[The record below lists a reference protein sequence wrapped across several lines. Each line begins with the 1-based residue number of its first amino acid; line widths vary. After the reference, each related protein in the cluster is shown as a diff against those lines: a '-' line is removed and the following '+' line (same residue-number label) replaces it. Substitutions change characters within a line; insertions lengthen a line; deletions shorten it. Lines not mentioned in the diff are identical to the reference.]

1 MSRSGLEGLIV
12 PIMDLLMLGRR
23 AVALRLA
30 LAKVEIRTRTSSLV
44 TALVLLL
51 LALILVV
58 ILMVLLVQ
66 AGLLGLALLGLTPL
80 QAVLTASFACA
91 ALALLFVFVA
101 RSCLRRATLPLT
113 SLAGSGDT
121 LPTTRP

>member
-1 MSRSGLEGLIV
+1 MSRSGLESLIV
-12 PIMDLLMLGRR
+12 PFMDLLMLGRR
-23 AVALRLA
+23 AVSLRLA
-30 LAKVEIRTRTSSLV
+30 LAKAELRTRTSSLV
-44 TALVLLL
+44 TALVLVF

-66 AGLLGLALLGLTPL
+66 AGLVGLAMAGLTPL
-80 QAVLTASFACA
+80 QALFTAAFVCAVLVLIFG
-91 ALALLFVFVA
+91 LIA

>member
-12 PIMDLLMLGRR
+12 PFMDLLMLGRR
-23 AVALRLA
+23 AVSLRLA
-30 LAKVEIRTRTSSLV
+30 LARAEIRTRTSSLI
-44 TALVLLL
+44 TALVLVF
-51 LALILVV
+51 LALVLVV

-66 AGLLGLALLGLTPL
+66 AGLVGLAMLGLTPL
-80 QAVLTASFACA
+80 QALFTAAFGCA
-91 ALALLFVFVA
+91 VLALIFGLVA
-101 RSCLRRATLPLT
+101 RACLRRATLPLS